1 LDFGLSAA
9 GKRESRVKPHLWL
22 IHLIG
27 ILVPRRL
34 RADWRQEWEAE
45 LRYRE
50 MMLTEWDKLNW
61 KSKADL
67 LRRSLGAFWDAL
79 VLQPR
84 RLEDEMFQD
93 LRFAIRTLL
102 KQPVFMLIVVITLSL
117 GIGAN
122 TAIFSVIS
130 TVLLKPLPYKEPDR
144 IVALSSFN
152 PQKGEERFGVSPAD
166 FFDWQAQS
174 QSFENLAL
182 YTFGTV
188 SFRDGD
194 HPEEIPAARVST
206 NFFPTLGVQPIIG
219 RNFTE
224 EEGTLSGPGA
234 IMLSYQTWQRRF
246 GSDPGVVGQ
255 IIATGGKASTI
266 VGVMPPDFKFPAYAE
281 VWRSLERDTGE
292 MQYRASR
299 YMQVIGRLKPGES
312 VDAARTEMNGIAAGL
327 ATQYP
332 KDNQGW
338 IVYLASLRDHLVR
351 DTRLAL
357 LILMGAV
364 GLVLLIA
371 CANVANL
378 LLVRAASRRKEM
390 AIRLALGANRLRLMR
405 QLIVES
411 VLLAVIAGAC
421 GLLLASWGI
430 KALLALIPEYSVYK
444 FSGEIGIEGTVMG
457 FTLLVSLITGILFG
471 LVPAWQSSR
480 PDVNEWLKESG
491 RSSESRQNRFTRNTL
506 VVAEITLALI
516 LLVGA
521 GLLLNSFLRLQRVDL
536 GYDPKGLLTMWIS
549 PPKEQYHDTEARA
562 QYFRQ
567 MLEEVERVPGVE
579 MVTMTS
585 SIPFGNIGFPF
596 NIEGRPLPD
605 GDANA
610 RYSAIAPNYFKVLK
624 TPLLAGREFDARD
637 RAESPIVIVINEA
650 LAHHYFAGE
659 DPIGKK
665 LSMNY
670 LGHKVVL
677 EIIGVVSNITQSV
690 GEPVKPEIF
699 VTYSQLPW
707 FSQALV
713 IRTTADIAGIKN
725 AVQRAVWAVD
735 ANQPVSKGRTIEE
748 DLRDSVASP
757 RLYAVL
763 LGTFAALALLLAVIG
778 IYGVMAYTVTQRTP
792 EIGIRRALGAP
803 TQAVLK
809 MIIGQGMKLAVI
821 GVAIGVLASWGLT
834 RLLKNLLFGVS
845 ATDPLTFVL
854 VAGVLILAAL
864 LACYIPAR
872 QATRI
877 DPLVALRNE

>member
-1 LDFGLSAA
+1 MANSDNKSRGLM
-9 GKRESRVKPHLWL
+9 KLHLWL

-27 ILVPRRL
+27 VLVPRRL
-34 RADWRQEWEAE
+34 RLDWRQEWEAE

-50 MMLTEWDKLNW
+50 RLLEEWDNLNW
-61 KSKADL
+61 KTKLDL
-67 LRRSLGAFWDAL
+67 LRRSLGAFSDAL
-79 VLQPR
+79 VLQPQ

-93 LRFAIRTLL
+93 LRFALRTLI
-102 KQPVFMLIVVITLSL
+102 KQPGFMLIVVITLSL

-144 IVALSSFN
+144 IVALSSYN

-166 FFDWQAQS
+166 FLDWQAQS
-174 QSFENLAL
+174 QSFENLAI

-188 SFRDGD
+188 SFKDSD
-194 HPEEIPAARVST
+194 HPEEIPSARVSP
-206 NFFPTLGVQPIIG
+206 NFFQTLGVQPLMG
-219 RNFTE
+219 RSFSE
-224 EEGTLSGPGA
+224 EEGTVSGA
-234 IMLSYQTWQRRF
+234 DALMLSYQTWQRRF
-246 GSDPGVVGQ
+246 NSDPAIIGQ
-255 IIATGGKASTI
+255 VINTGGKPSTV

-281 VWRSLERDTGE
+281 VWKPLERDTSE

-299 YMQVIGRLKPGES
+299 YMQVIGRLKPDAS
-312 VDAARTEMNGIAAGL
+312 VVAAHAEMNTIAANL

-364 GLVLLIA
+364 ALVLLIA

-378 LLVRAASRRKEM
+378 QLARAASRRKEM
-390 AIRLALGANRLRLMR
+390 AIRLALGAGRWRLMR

-411 VLLAVIAGAC
+411 VLLAVIAGVG
-421 GLLLASWGI
+421 GLMLAAWGV

-444 FSGEIGIEGTVMG
+444 FSGEIGIDTTVMG
-457 FTLLVSLITGILFG
+457 FTLLVSLVTGILFG
-471 LVPAWQSSR
+471 LVPAWQSSS
-480 PDVNEWLKESG
+480 PDVNPWLKESG
-491 RSSESRQNRFTRNTL
+491 RSSQSRQNRLTRNTL
-506 VVAEITLALI
+506 VIAEITLALI
-516 LLVGA
+516 LLIGA

-536 GYDPKGLLTMWIS
+536 GYDPKGLLTMWIT
-549 PPKEQYHDTEARA
+549 PPKEMYPDNQSRAR
-562 QYFRQ
+562 YFRQ
-567 MLEEVERVPGVE
+567 MLDEVERVPGVE
-579 MVTMTS
+579 MVTLTS

-624 TPLLAGREFDARD
+624 TPLLAGREFDDRD
-637 RAESPIVIVINEA
+637 TAESPGVILINEA
-650 LAHHYFAGE
+650 MAHRYFADE

-665 LSMNY
+665 LSLNY
-670 LGHKVVL
+670 LSRKVVR
-677 EIIGVVSNITQSV
+677 EIIGVVSNIKQTELN
-690 GEPVKPEIF
+690 EPVKPEIF
-699 VTYSQLPW
+699 VTYNQLPW

-725 AVQRAVWAVD
+725 AVQRAVWTVD

-748 DLRDSVASP
+748 DLSESLASP
-757 RLYAVL
+757 RLYTVL
-763 LGTFAALALLLAVIG
+763 LGTFAALALVLAIIG
-778 IYGVMAYTVTQRTP
+778 IYGVMAYAVAERTP

-803 TQAVLK
+803 TEAILK
-809 MIIGQGMKLAVI
+809 LVIGQGMKLVLI
-821 GVAIGVLASWGLT
+821 GMTIGMLASWGMM
-834 RLLKNLLFGVS
+834 RLLNNLLFGVS
-845 ATDPLTFVL
+845 ATDPLTFALVGVVL
-854 VAGVLILAAL
+854 ALTAL
-864 LACYIPAR
+864 LACYVPAR
-872 QATRI
+872 QATKV
-877 DPLVALRNE
+877 DPLTALRKV